1 MGCRPLLIGAGPMF
15 PLAVAL
21 PDLESALGIAAV
33 LGVAVG
39 LEATLLSN
47 LLYRIEDL
55 FHRLPVHWMWWPA
68 LGAIVVGLGGLRPE
82 EHTYEVQSLMRSS
95 YAVFCV

>member
-15 PLAVAL
+15 TLAVAL
-21 PDLESALGIAAV
+21 PDVESALGIAAV
-33 LGVAVG
+33 VGVAVG

-55 FHRLPVHWMWWPA
+55 FHRPPVHWRWWTGP
-68 LGAIVVGLGGLRPE
+68 GASVVGLGGLAD
-82 EHTYEVQSLMRSS
+82 EHVRGGMGRGVCGRRGLK
-95 YAVFCV
+95 

>member
-1 MGCRPLLIGAGPMF
+1 MF
-15 PLAVAL
+15 RRAVAL

-68 LGAIVVGLGGLRPE
+68 LGAIVVGLGGLIDAPVLGAGYGPIQALLDNGLAPRVVVE
-82 EHTYEVQSLMRSS
+82 SRRG
-95 YAVFCV
+95 